1 MGVMG
6 SPAPLDHS
14 AWADPTTAVPAAV
27 VVRPR
32 TVFALVLDDEKFGG
46 LQIKVRSQTFAEWT
60 TTGTAIVWPGDDATE
75 DDKNKYFRDLV
86 ARFASYI
93 VWWNLTDE
101 NGQPEPIGATAL
113 HGLDRAVVMDLFAAW
128 NEAQSGKI
136 TAPLDRP
143 SPGGEPSVEASIP
156 VDGA

>member
-1 MGVMG
+1 MGLNSAMAPIEEWTP
-6 SPAPLDHS
+6 PAG
-14 AWADPTTAVPAAV
+14 PARA

-32 TVFALVLDDEKFGG
+32 TVFSLVLDDPKFGG
-46 LQIKVRSQTFAEWT
+46 LEIKVRSQTFAEWT

-75 DDKNKYFRDLV
+75 DAKNQYFRDLV

-101 NGQPEPIGATAL
+101 NGLPEPIGTAAL
-113 HGLDRAVVMDLFAAW
+113 QGLDRSVVLDLFTAW

-136 TAPLDRP
+136 TGPLDQP

-156 VDGA
+156 VDAA